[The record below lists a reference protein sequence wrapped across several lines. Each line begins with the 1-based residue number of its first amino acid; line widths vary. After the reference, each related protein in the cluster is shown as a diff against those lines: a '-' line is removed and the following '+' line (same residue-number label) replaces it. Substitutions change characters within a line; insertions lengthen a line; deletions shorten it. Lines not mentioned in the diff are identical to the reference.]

1 MKWWKPLKGKV
12 KLKEPLKKHVTFG
25 VGGAADFFIRPKD
38 RQDLKLLLSLLKRG
52 KMPFLLIGSGSNIL
66 AGDKGVRAA
75 VVSLDAPDFKK
86 ITLAGNILEAGCG
99 VSLGRV
105 IQAAQRSGLSG
116 LEFLS
121 GIPGTIGGALAM
133 NAGVAQGPGSRRA
146 EIRDIARVVKD
157 VTVMDPGGN
166 VRTLRQKEIRFGY
179 RKSSLSQYLIL
190 SSRLKLNKGNKR
202 GIQSRIKGYLDYR
215 RATQDPCWRSAG
227 CVFKNPAHHSAGRL
241 ISLCGL
247 KGKRIGGA
255 RVSSVHANFIVN
267 DSGRASA
274 ADILE
279 LMALVRKKVKARF
292 KIELE
297 PEVKIWES

>member
-1 MKWWKPLKGKV
+1 
-12 KLKEPLKKHVTFG
+12 
-25 VGGAADFFIRPKD
+25 
-38 RQDLKLLLSLLKRG
+38 
-52 KMPFLLIGSGSNIL
+52 
-66 AGDKGVRAA
+66 
-75 VVSLDAPDFKK
+75 VVSLDEPDFKK
-86 ITLAGNILEAGCG
+86 ITLRGNILEAGCG
-99 VSLGRV
+99 VSLSRV
-105 IQAAQRSGLSG
+105 IQAAQRNALRG

-133 NAGVAQGPGSRRA
+133 NAGVARGPGTRRV

-166 VRTLRQKEIRFGY
+166 VRTLRKKEIRFGY

-190 SSRLKLNKGNKR
+190 SSRLKLNKGNKKE
-202 GIQSRIKGYLDYR
+202 IQDRIKGYLDYR

-241 ISLCGL
+241 IDLCGL

-267 DSGRASA
+267 DSGRSSA

-279 LMALVRKKVKARF
+279 LMALISETVKARF

-297 PEVKIWES
+297 PEVTIWGS